1 MVIIRQTLPYETSSL
16 QPHAPRR
23 KAEAPTTWTKAA
35 SSAPPVGTYH
45 QCCLGQL
52 PTGYARG
59 QHASPRPPLA
69 GDPHSGLQEQ
79 EHYSFTD
86 SKARPTAADMLALPG
101 AARMQAAMK
110 GGRSRDNAAATPQVL
125 HHKKPRAT
133 PLVIRTDLEHL
144 PHGCESPAAACNTDG
159 L

>member
-1 MVIIRQTLPYETSSL
+1 MIIMVIIRQTLPYETSSRH
-16 QPHAPRR
+16 PHAPRR

-45 QCCLGQL
+45 QCCLGQ
-52 PTGYARG
+52 
-59 QHASPRPPLA
+59 
-69 GDPHSGLQEQ
+69 

-101 AARMQAAMK
+101 AARMQAVMK